1 MPDEQNEPAPPAQE
15 RGERMQ
21 RIRVGLTGLAVVL
34 LLVALATVLF
44 NRVGTQSGPNSGN
57 QASMPGNESKD
68 EPLADLGV
76 APGAPENE
84 SMPPQPKP
92 Q

>member
-1 MPDEQNEPAPPAQE
+1 MPDEQNNPAPPVQE

-34 LLVALATVLF
+34 LLVALATGLF
-44 NRVGTQSGPNSGN
+44 NRVGRQADATGN
-57 QASMPGNESKD
+57 QSAIAGNESMD

-84 SMPPQPKP
+84 SAPKSKTP
-92 Q
+92 